1 MSSNEKTAE
10 PLAPRDGQSP
20 AARRRR
26 RRRAPRAGAETAVP
40 DQNAAPATRQP
51 AQNKA
56 PAQKQSP
63 HPPRQNGS
71 GGQNSQPPRGKKPA
85 AQPAPQ
91 PPRRGAQPAP
101 PPEAPAQNRGRRSQP
116 APRGRGRAEREEDPG
131 LELISRRP
139 PKQKYANFEEYMA
152 AHGGATAPIPGED
165 ETPPEPPAVPEA
177 NS

>member
-1 MSSNEKTAE
+1 MK
-10 PLAPRDGQSP
+10 
-20 AARRRR
+20 RR
-26 RRRAPRAGAETAVP
+26 
-40 DQNAAPATRQP
+40 
-51 AQNKA
+51 
-56 PAQKQSP
+56 
-63 HPPRQNGS
+63 PRQ
-71 GGQNSQPPRGKKPA
+71 
-85 AQPAPQ
+85 PQ

-101 PPEAPAQNRGRRSQP
+101 PSETPAQNRGRRSQPAPQQPPERRARTPQP